1 VLRHG
6 HALQAKRDGTGRK
19 GGVMRAPL
27 MIGLSARIY
36 HPSASD
42 LSGVFSR
49 TLHYLEQSVA
59 HWVMSKDVLAMMIP
73 AIESEGLIRRSEMSL
88 TAYAE
93 HLDGLVLQGGADI
106 APQTYGET
114 PLDPLWAGD
123 RVRDRYE
130 IELFNAFLTAG
141 KPILGI
147 CRGCQLINVAFGGT
161 LFQDIPTQVPKAIA
175 HRDDEKYDEQLHEM
189 QIVPGSGLAALYPG
203 QTRAMVNSIHH
214 QAVKTLGHGLVV
226 EATGEPD
233 GIVEA
238 LRWSGPSHV
247 FGIQWHPEFLAL
259 ERLDEDQLDGAPIL
273 KDFID
278 AARMRRGMRFG

>member
-1 VLRHG
+1 MV
-6 HALQAKRDGTGRK
+6 
-19 GGVMRAPL
+19 APL

-36 HPSASD
+36 HPSAD
-42 LSGVFSR
+42 DVSGVFSR

-59 HWVMSKDVLAMMIP
+59 HWVLSKDVLAVMIP
-73 AIESEGLIRRSEMSL
+73 AIEGDGLIRRSEMSL
-88 TAYAE
+88 SAYAE
-93 HLDGLVLQGGADI
+93 QLDGLVLQGGADI
-106 APQTYGET
+106 SPQTYGET

-161 LFQDIPTQVPKAIA
+161 LFQDIPTQVPKAIS

-189 QIVPGSGLAALYPG
+189 QIVAGGGLAALYPG
-203 QTRAMVNSIHH
+203 QRRAMVNSIHH
-214 QAVKTLGHGLVV
+214 QAVKTLGQGLVV

-238 LRWSGPSHV
+238 LRWSGSSYV
-247 FGIQWHPEFLAL
+247 FGMQWHPEFLAL
-259 ERLDEDQLDGAPIL
+259 ERLHDAQLDGAPIL
-273 KDFID
+273 EDFLG
-278 AARMRRGMRFG
+278 AARSRKRAR